1 MDKNKNSEKY
11 KKITKELENQIL
23 LKLKAIETK
32 LLTEAVDP
40 LVNIQILTLVTD
52 ELDDV
57 LLNWETPAI
66 RSVHSEYFDDDLLDE
81 DDY

>member
-40 LVNIQILTLVTD
+40 LINIQILTLVTD

-66 RSVHSEYFDDDLLDE
+66 RRVHSEYFDDDLLDE